1 MAAHAPGEARAL
13 LARVQ
18 EGMAVHDRSGK
29 KVGKVA
35 QCYLGGET
43 LADLGDADAAAGSVL
58 AGVPRALR
66 SRLAAEG
73 FVEIAPGLLS
83 AHRYATAGQLAAL
96 EGDQLRLNV
105 ELDELAKR

>member
-18 EGMAVHDRSGK
+18 EGMAVQDRTGK
-29 KVGKVA
+29 KIGKVA
-35 QCYLGGET
+35 QCYLGGES
-43 LADLGDADAAAGSVL
+43 LADLGEAAVAAGSVL

-73 FVEIAPGLLS
+73 FVEIAPGVLG
-83 AHRYATAGQLAAL
+83 AHRYATAGQLAAV
-96 EGDQLRLNV
+96 EGDQLRLSV
-105 ELDELAKR
+105 ERADLAKR